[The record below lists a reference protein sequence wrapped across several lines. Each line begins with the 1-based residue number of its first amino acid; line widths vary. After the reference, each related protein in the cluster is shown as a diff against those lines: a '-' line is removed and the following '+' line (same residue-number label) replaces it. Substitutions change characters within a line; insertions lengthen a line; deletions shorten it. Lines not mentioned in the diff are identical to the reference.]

1 MKRTKLLPLLLSAL
15 LLLSASGCHLLRQLQ
30 HLLFRHPRPER

>member
-15 LLLSASGCHLLRQLQ
+15 LLLSASGC
-30 HLLFRHPRPER
+30 RPAEAPSQSGGASSSVS